1 MRGVIADTGP
11 LYAAYDKSDRFYST
25 ARQQLETLSQ
35 SDLSVIVPY
44 PVLFESHSLILKRL
58 GISAASRFIQ
68 EIHKGAD
75 LINLTIEDYQQAQQL
90 LKRLPDQTITLF
102 DASTAILSNRL
113 SLPVWT
119 YDRHFDIMRTTVWR
133 S

>member
-11 LYAAYDKSDRFYST
+11 LYATYDKSDSFHPI
-25 ARQQLETLSQ
+25 ALQQLEILNQ
-35 SDLSVIVPY
+35 SDLAVIIPY
-44 PVLFESHSLILKRL
+44 PVLLESHSLILKRL
-58 GISAASRFIQ
+58 GIQAALRFIE
-68 EIHKGAD
+68 EINRGAD

-90 LKRLPDQTITLF
+90 LKRFPDQSITLF

-119 YDRHFDIMRTTVWR
+119 YDRHFDM
-133 S
+133 